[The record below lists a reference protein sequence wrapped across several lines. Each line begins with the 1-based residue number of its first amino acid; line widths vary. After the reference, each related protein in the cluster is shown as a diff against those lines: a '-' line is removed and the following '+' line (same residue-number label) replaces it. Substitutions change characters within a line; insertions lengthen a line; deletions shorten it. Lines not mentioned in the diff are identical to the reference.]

1 MIAPKDNPLFQEDT
15 LVPSGKMESNLAED
29 SILPISTTT
38 HLFSAVEKLTH
49 EEDDDLFTDSKSSLE
64 DELFANEH
72 NQVANSATTQLDSEQ
87 QLFSPTQLG
96 TVIESNPDTWR
107 ILVVDD
113 EEDIHQITHL
123 VLDDYVYE
131 GKSVTLLSAYSAE
144 QAKLLLQQESTFAIL
159 FLDVVMESNDAGLQ
173 LARYV
178 RETLKD
184 RFTRIILRTGQPGY
198 APEEE
203 IIFKYEINDYANKT
217 ELSRTKLL
225 TLTTASLRAYSDLL
239 LLESYRQDLE
249 NKVAARTQELQQ
261 KNQELLQLNQA
272 LIKLNQ
278 EKNEFLGIAAHD
290 LKNPLSSIQGLADLI
305 QTSFEEGFSITEAIQ
320 EVISF
325 ARMIAISSHQMYE
338 LITNLLDVNAIES
351 EQLKLSLRPLNLY
364 QAVNTVINNYQVRA
378 QNKDIKLHFQ
388 AQEMVYPVLVDDI
401 AIRQILDNLVS
412 NAIKYSPLGKNIT
425 SRLSQNENEIHWEV
439 QDEGPGLSIEDQQQ
453 LFSKFCRLTPKPTGE
468 EHSTGLGLFI
478 VKKLVEALNGKVEC
492 KSRLG
497 QGATFRVTFPKVNET
512 GFPKEIK

>member
-1 MIAPKDNPLFQEDT
+1 MIAPKDNPLFQEDP
-15 LVPSGKMESNLAED
+15 LSSSGKMESDLAED
-29 SILPISTTT
+29 SILPISTTS
-38 HLFSAVEKLTH
+38 HLAAVEESTPA
-49 EEDDDLFTDSKSSLE
+49 EDDDLFAGSKSSLA
-64 DELFANEH
+64 DELFANEP
-72 NQVANSATTQLDSEQ
+72 NAVAKATTQLDSEQ
-87 QLFSPTQLG
+87 PLFSPLQFG
-96 TVIESNPDTWR
+96 TVIKSNPDTWR

-113 EEDIHQITHL
+113 EEDIHQITRL

-131 GKSVTLLSAYSAE
+131 GKSVTLLSAYSAK

-159 FLDVVMESNDAGLQ
+159 FLDVVMETNDAGLQ

-178 RETLKD
+178 RETLTD
-184 RFTRIILRTGQPGY
+184 RLTRIILRTGQPGY

-203 IIFKYEINDYANKT
+203 VILKYDINDYTNKT
-217 ELSRTKLL
+217 ELNRTKLL
-225 TLTTASLRAYSDLL
+225 TLTTASLRSYSDLL

-249 NKVAARTQELQQ
+249 KKVAARTQELQQ
-261 KNQELLQLNQA
+261 KNAELLQLNQA

-305 QTSFEEGFSITEAIQ
+305 QTAFETGLSITEAIQ
-320 EVISF
+320 EVINF
-325 ARMIAISSHQMYE
+325 ARMIAISSHQMHE

-364 QAVNTVINNYQVRA
+364 QTVNTVINNYQVRA
-378 QNKDIKLHFQ
+378 QSKDIKLHFQ

-425 SRLSQNENEIHWEV
+425 SRLSQNGNEVCWEI
-439 QDEGPGLSIEDQQQ
+439 QDEGPGLSVADQQQ
-453 LFSKFCRLTPKPTGE
+453 LFSRFCRLTPKPTGE

-478 VKKLVEALNGKVEC
+478 VKKLVVAMNGKVEC
-492 KSRLG
+492 ESQLR
-497 QGATFRVTFPKVNET
+497 QGATFRVTFPKANEI
-512 GFPKEIK
+512 GFPEEIK

>member
-1 MIAPKDNPLFQEDT
+1 MITPKDKPIFQEDT
-15 LVPSGKMESNLAED
+15 LIPSGKLEADLEKDPISPTSSNLFTEARN
-29 SILPISTTT
+29 
-38 HLFSAVEKLTH
+38 LTNQAD
-49 EEDDDLFTDSKSSLE
+49 EDLFADSPSSLGS
-64 DELFANEH
+64 ELFADEH
-72 NQVANSATTQLDSEQ
+72 NRIVDSESTQLNSEQ
-87 QLFSPTQLG
+87 SLYSPSQLDT
-96 TVIESNPDTWR
+96 TIKSNHDTWR

-123 VLDDYVYE
+123 VLDDYLYE
-131 GKSVTLLSAYSAE
+131 GKPVTLLSAYSAQ
-144 QAKLLLQQESTFAIL
+144 QAKLLLEQESTFAIL

-184 RFTRIILRTGQPGY
+184 RFARIILRTGQPGY

-203 IIFKYEINDYANKT
+203 VILKYEINDYANKT

-239 LLESYRQDLE
+239 SLESYRQDLE
-249 NKVAARTQELQQ
+249 KKVADRTQELQQ
-261 KNQELLQLNQA
+261 KNQELLELNRA
-272 LIKLNQ
+272 LVKLNQ

-305 QTSFEEGFSITEAIQ
+305 QTSFEEGFSVGEVIQ
-320 EVISF
+320 EVIGF

-351 EQLKLSLRPLNLY
+351 SQLKLKLHQFNLGEII
-364 QAVNTVINNYQVRA
+364 TIVINNYQVRA
-378 QNKDIKLHFQ
+378 QNKDIKLHSQ
-388 AQEMVYPVLVDDI
+388 IPEGIYPVLVDDM

-412 NAIKYSPLGKNIT
+412 NAIKYSPSGTNVT
-425 SRLSQNENEIHWEV
+425 SRLSQDENEVYWEI
-439 QDEGPGLSIEDQQQ
+439 QDEGPGLSVADQQQ

-478 VKKLVEALNGKVEC
+478 VKKLVEAMNGKVWC
-492 KSRLG
+492 KSQLG
-497 QGATFRVTFPKVNET
+497 QGTTFIVTFPKINQ
-512 GFPKEIK
+512 GSFLK